1 MTFCVYIIKN
11 AEESHVDMVVCYFIF
26 KWFNR
31 SDRFSSDVKVGKCV
45 GFRLGDL
52 KTKNRFHWL
61 IHGV

>member
-1 MTFCVYIIKN
+1 MKIWSI
-11 AEESHVDMVVCYFIF
+11 AIF

-31 SDRFSSDVKVGKCV
+31 SDRFSSYVKVGKCV

-52 KTKNRFHWL
+52 KTKDRFHWL